1 MRRTAIC
8 LMLLLLSATS
18 AAAVARNS
26 PGENEPCTGTDSA
39 AQALDPAATA
49 AAARPAT
56 AGKESRP
63 ATHGGGDSDM
73 GMPRVR
79 APKWHSFLPGMFR

>member
-18 AAAVARNS
+18 ATAIARNS
-26 PGENEPCTGTDSA
+26 PGENESCTDA
-39 AQALDPAATA
+39 ASQVDDPAATA
-49 AAARPAT
+49 KPAAT
-56 AGKESRP
+56 SKESRP
-63 ATHGGGDSDM
+63 AARGGDSDM
-73 GMPRVR
+73 SMPRVR